1 MDRDPFVAMRER
13 LEEQLRADIEL
24 LHQAH
29 RAKLRAFETV
39 WRVHGD
45 LAQTP
50 GAAGASQVLPFLEL
64 PAALPS
70 PQATAPAETGQRKD
84 SWADWTAIAEAIER
98 LPEVFDKNDI
108 VRVLGYAPK
117 RATLYRALDE
127 LRKEGFIAKESESE
141 GRQPRRFR
149 KRVGLTPEH
158 IFDGR

>member
-1 MDRDPFVAMRER
+1 MDHDPFVAMRER

-39 WRVHGD
+39 ARVHGD

-50 GAAGASQVLPFLEL
+50 GYPGAGQALPVLGL
-64 PAALPS
+64 PAAPA
-70 PQATAPAETGQRKD
+70 PQATASVETRRPKKEG
-84 SWADWTAIAEAIER
+84 WADLNAIADAMER
-98 LPEVFDKNDI
+98 LPEVFDKNDV

-127 LRKEGFIAKESESE
+127 LRNDGLIVKESESE
-141 GRQPRRFR
+141 GRQPGRFR
-149 KRVGLTPEH
+149 KLAGPKPE
-158 IFDGR
+158 DA

>member
-1 MDRDPFVAMRER
+1 MNRDPFVVMRER

-50 GAAGASQVLPFLEL
+50 GYPGAGQALPFLEL
-64 PAALPS
+64 PAVPA
-70 PQATAPAETGQRKD
+70 PQATASVETGPRRKEA
-84 SWADWTAIAEAIER
+84 WADWNAIAEAIER

-108 VRVLGYAPK
+108 VHVLGYAPK

-127 LRKEGFIAKESESE
+127 LRKEGFIVKESESE

-149 KRVGLTPEH
+149 KLVGLTPE
-158 IFDGR
+158 GE